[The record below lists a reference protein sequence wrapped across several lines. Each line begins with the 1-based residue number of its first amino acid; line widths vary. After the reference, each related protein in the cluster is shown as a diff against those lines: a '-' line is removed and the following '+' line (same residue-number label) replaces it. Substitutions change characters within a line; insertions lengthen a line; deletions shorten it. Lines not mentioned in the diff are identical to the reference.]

1 MKKVGLFGGS
11 FNPIHIGHLWIAES
25 TRDAFQLEKVI
36 YIPAGKNPYKTH
48 ETEEERHHRYQMVQ
62 LGIES
67 NPYFDISDV
76 EINKSGNT
84 YTIDTIH
91 YFMEKFPEYKL
102 YFITGS
108 DLMFQINLW
117 KEAKTL
123 MESIEIVTAVRPG
136 YADKELELQIDF
148 LTRNY
153 QAKIHLFH
161 TPELDISSS
170 EIRDRIRKGMT
181 NHYLLP
187 TKVEDYIRK
196 NQLYCSNHEK

>member
-1 MKKVGLFGGS
+1 MKQIGLFGGS

-25 TRDAFQLEKVI
+25 TRDAFHLDKVI
-36 YIPAGKNPYKTH
+36 YIPAGKNPYKSY
-48 ETEEERHHRYQMVQ
+48 ETEDERYHRYKMVQ
-62 LGIES
+62 LAIGS
-67 NPYFDISDV
+67 NPHFDISDI
-76 EINKSGNT
+76 EINKKGTT

-91 YFMEKFPEYKL
+91 HFKKKFPDSQL

-117 KEAKTL
+117 KEAQTL

-170 EIRDRIRKGMT
+170 EIRNRISKGMT
-181 NHYLLP
+181 NRYLLP
-187 TKVEDYIRK
+187 EKVEAYIAENR
-196 NQLYCSNHEK
+196 LYHQKL